1 MGEGESEICR
11 KVIDMNKKYQIF
23 VSSTFEDL
31 KEERRT
37 VLSVVQDMGDIP
49 SGMEMFPATDEE
61 QFNFIKRII
70 DNCDY
75 YVVIVAGR
83 YGSIAPDGL
92 SYTEK
97 EYNYALS
104 KGIRVLAFIRNES
117 EIPVDKRDTDESKI
131 EKLSAF
137 KARLTDG
144 RVAKIWKQSHDLSA
158 AVIVSLTQEKN
169 SYPAVGWVRA
179 NQALSNES
187 LIELNELRKEV
198 ELLRKYKQQ
207 QETKIAYDDIA
218 SFDDEIKLNFVH
230 SYYYGYST
238 GKCEDSLQY
247 ILSWREL
254 FSQISPTILQN
265 PNDQLMK
272 IKIGEI
278 FNARVFKKSRGD
290 IKITEVDYETIKIQ
304 LKAYGLIELK
314 YSKTT
319 NNSTAWFWNLT
330 PKGEKEMMN
339 SRIIKKDNKNSD

>member
-1 MGEGESEICR
+1 
-11 KVIDMNKKYQIF
+11 MNKKYQIF

-37 VLSVVQDMGDIP
+37 VLSAVQDMGDIP

-117 EIPVDKRDTDESKI
+117 DIPADKRDIDKVKI
-131 EKLSAF
+131 EKLAAF
-137 KARLTDG
+137 KSKLTAG
-144 RVAKIWKQSHDLSA
+144 RVVKMWSHLQDLASN
-158 AVIVSLTQEKN
+158 VIISLTKEKVTC
-169 SYPAVGWVRA
+169 PAIGWVRA

-198 ELLRKYKQQ
+198 ESLRKYKQQ
-207 QETKIAYDDIA
+207 QETKITYEDIA
-218 SFDDEIKLNFVH
+218 SFDDEIKLNFIH
-230 SYYYGYST
+230 SYHDYQYNER
-238 GKCEDSLQY
+238 KESLQHT
-247 ILSWREL
+247 LSWRDL
-254 FSQISPTILQN
+254 FSLISPTIMHN
-265 PNDQLMK
+265 PNDDLMK
-272 IKIGEI
+272 SKLGEI
-278 FNARVFKKSRGD
+278 YNTRVFKRSKGVV
-290 IKITEVDYETIKIQ
+290 KIIQEDYETIKIQ
-304 LKAYGLIELK
+304 LKAYGLIEIK
-314 YSKTT
+314 YLKTT
-319 NNSTAWFWNLT
+319 KDSMAWFWGLT
-330 PKGEKEMMN
+330 PQGEREMMN
-339 SRIIKKDNKNSD
+339 SRVIRKKE

>member
-1 MGEGESEICR
+1 
-11 KVIDMNKKYQIF
+11 MNKKYQIF

-37 VLSVVQDMGDIP
+37 VLSAVQDMGDIP

-117 EIPVDKRDTDESKI
+117 DIPVDKRDTDESKI
-131 EKLSAF
+131 EKLSSF
-137 KARLTDG
+137 KTRLTDG
-144 RVAKIWKQSHDLSA
+144 RVAKIWKQSQDLAA
-158 AVIVSLTQEKN
+158 AVIVSLTQEKR

-179 NQALSNES
+179 SQALSNES

-207 QETKIAYDDIA
+207 QEIKIAYEDIV
-218 SFDDEIKLNFVH
+218 SFDDEIKLNFIH
-230 SYYYGYST
+230 SYYNYQYGE
-238 GKCEDSLQY
+238 GKDPLY
-247 ILSWREL
+247 TTLSWREL
-254 FSQISPTILQN
+254 FSQISPTIEQN
-265 PNDQLMK
+265 PNDKLMR

-278 FNARVFKKSRGD
+278 FNTRVFRKTRGD
-290 IKITEVDYETIKIQ
+290 INITEVDYETIKIQ
-304 LKAYGLIELK
+304 LKAYGLIEIK
-314 YSKTT
+314 YLKTT
-319 NNSTAWFWNLT
+319 KDSMAWFWGLT
-330 PKGEKEMMN
+330 PKGEREMMN
-339 SRIIKKDNKNSD
+339 SRVIRKKE